1 MLIDPRTIQ
10 VRREA
15 AMRQQLA
22 DNYGIRKGLEFL
34 KHHRNG
40 RGYGY
45 RRSLLTRALRLTR
58 DMAPEIADIIT
69 DCKQIIGY
77 DRPIEVFV
85 TPENHFNASCQ
96 REPGHGPT
104 ILTLSSR
111 LLEAFTV
118 PELRFVIG
126 HELGHACYDHYELP
140 MPVIAT
146 LTDRVGIRFVDR
158 HTSIDLYAWCRAAEL
173 SADRI
178 GLICAGDPEA
188 AASGFFKLASGIASD
203 KLKPD
208 LGAFA
213 RQVESLASA
222 PEARQKPRD
231 DDDTLDC
238 FSTHPYNPVR
248 VRAVWAFSR
257 SKPYLDYVGRPSE
270 DALTMEQ
277 VEQIIDHDLALMDPI
292 YLQQKGDD
300 ADAMRRL
307 LYTAGILVAEA
318 YNGVEQSELEAL
330 GLLLGEEYAEAPTS
344 MDTVRADLPGRVAAV
359 KDQPLP
365 YRAQLIQHLT
375 IIAAA
380 DGVVQEE
387 ELQIME
393 DIATRIDVDIRII
406 HETLRGAM
414 HPLD

>member
-69 DCKQIIGY
+69 ECKRIIGY
-77 DRPIEVFV
+77 ERPIEVFV

-126 HELGHACYDHYELP
+126 HELGHASFDHYELP
-140 MPVIAT
+140 MPIIAT
-146 LTDRVGIRFVDR
+146 LTDRVGVKFVDR

-173 SADRI
+173 SADRV

-208 LGAFA
+208 LAAFA

-222 PEARQKPRD
+222 PEARQKPRP

-257 SKPYLDYVGRPSE
+257 SKPYLDYVGRSSH
-270 DALTMEQ
+270 DALSMEQ
-277 VEQIIDHDLALMDPI
+277 VESIIERDLTLMDPI
-292 YLQQKGDD
+292 YLQEKGDD
-300 ADAMRRL
+300 ADALRRL
-307 LYTAGILVAEA
+307 LFTAGILVADA
-318 YNGVEQSELEAL
+318 YQGVTQSELEAL
-330 GLLLGEEYAEAPTS
+330 GLLLGEEYASAP
-344 MDTVRADLPGRVAAV
+344 DDIELARKNFPGRLEAV
-359 KDQPLP
+359 KGLPL
-365 YRAQLIQHLT
+365 ANKAALIQHLT

-387 ELQIME
+387 ELRVME
-393 DIATRIDVDIRII
+393 DVAHQLEVDIRII
-406 HETLRGAM
+406 HDTLRGSM